1 MSAASSFERMMLDL
15 INEERTS
22 RGFNPL
28 TLELRLNEASEDHSV
43 WMDET
48 LNFSHTGE
56 GGSDAGDRIRD
67 TGFQLTEN
75 WTWGENIAFQS
86 ERGAAGIADDVADLH
101 EALMNSPGH
110 RANILNPSFELIGIG
125 IEEGDGRGFD
135 GVYVTQ
141 NFARTSAPVQLD
153 LPTTQPIDPFLGKAG
168 NDTLSGD
175 SDNNRISGN
184 TGNDRLAG
192 GAGHDSLLGGAGN
205 DFLGGGTGLDTLRG
219 GNGQDSVHG
228 GGANDLLFGGQG
240 SDRLHGNAGNDTLF
254 GGAGNDQLNGNGGN
268 DRLTG
273 GAGSDTFIFSHG
285 RDTVTDFD
293 LDQAG
298 ERIDLRRADTI
309 VDFADLIGGG
319 HLEQQGANTVIN
331 DQQGTTLVLQGV
343 SLTDLEASDFIF

>member
-48 LNFSHTGE
+48 RNFSHTGE

-67 TGFQLTEN
+67 TGFQLTGN

-141 NFARTSAPVQLD
+141 NFART
-153 LPTTQPIDPFLGKAG
+153 
-168 NDTLSGD
+168 LS
-175 SDNNRISGN
+175 
-184 TGNDRLAG
+184 
-192 GAGHDSLLGGAGN
+192 
-205 DFLGGGTGLDTLRG
+205 
-219 GNGQDSVHG
+219 
-228 GGANDLLFGGQG
+228 
-240 SDRLHGNAGNDTLF
+240 
-254 GGAGNDQLNGNGGN
+254 
-268 DRLTG
+268 
-273 GAGSDTFIFSHG
+273 
-285 RDTVTDFD
+285 
-293 LDQAG
+293 
-298 ERIDLRRADTI
+298 
-309 VDFADLIGGG
+309 LI
-319 HLEQQGANTVIN
+319 HI
-331 DQQGTTLVLQGV
+331 
-343 SLTDLEASDFIF
+343 